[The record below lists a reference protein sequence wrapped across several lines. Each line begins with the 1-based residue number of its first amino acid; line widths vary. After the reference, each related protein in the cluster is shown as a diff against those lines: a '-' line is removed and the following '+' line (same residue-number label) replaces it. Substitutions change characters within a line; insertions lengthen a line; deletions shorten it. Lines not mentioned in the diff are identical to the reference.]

1 MAKFIDLK
9 SDFGFK
15 FCMQDEVIM
24 LSFLNAILEG
34 EVDRITHVKFENVE
48 MPPPSLHQRGV
59 TFDLLCTT
67 EKGDNVLI
75 EMQNSSQRYFKTRAN
90 FYIYNLMR
98 RKIHK
103 GHNWASMKRDITRI
117 LGIFIMGSRMEGLDK
132 VITRTG
138 ECDLDTGKEFWDRVR
153 KFFISLPMFRFD
165 RSNITVKNIWI
176 SFFKNLGNME
186 NIDPSV
192 YERADEGLL
201 RLIEKAKVSALSEE
215 EYDQYEASM
224 KYLEDEIDMEQHGY
238 ERGMEEGLKKG
249 TEQGMK
255 QGLEQGI
262 KQGMEQGM
270 KQGKLEGEKTANLR
284 NAKRMKQKGLD
295 VDDIAE
301 ITGLSLEDIEK
312 L

>member
-1 MAKFIDLK
+1 
-9 SDFGFK
+9 
-15 FCMQDEVIM
+15 
-24 LSFLNAILEG
+24 
-34 EVDRITHVKFENVE
+34 
-48 MPPPSLHQRGV
+48 
-59 TFDLLCTT
+59 
-67 EKGDNVLI
+67 
-75 EMQNSSQRYFKTRAN
+75 
-90 FYIYNLMR
+90 
-98 RKIHK
+98 
-103 GHNWASMKRDITRI
+103 
-117 LGIFIMGSRMEGLDK
+117 
-132 VITRTG
+132 
-138 ECDLDTGKEFWDRVR
+138 
-153 KFFISLPMFRFD
+153 
-165 RSNITVKNIWI
+165 
-176 SFFKNLGNME
+176 ME

-249 TEQGMK
+249 TEQG
-255 QGLEQGI
+255 I

-270 KQGKLEGEKTANLR
+270 KQGMKQGMEQGKLEGEKAANLR
-284 NAKRMKQKGLD
+284 TAKKMKQKGLD

>member
-1 MAKFIDLK
+1 
-9 SDFGFK
+9 
-15 FCMQDEVIM
+15 
-24 LSFLNAILEG
+24 
-34 EVDRITHVKFENVE
+34 
-48 MPPPSLHQRGV
+48 
-59 TFDLLCTT
+59 
-67 EKGDNVLI
+67 
-75 EMQNSSQRYFKTRAN
+75 
-90 FYIYNLMR
+90 
-98 RKIHK
+98 
-103 GHNWASMKRDITRI
+103 
-117 LGIFIMGSRMEGLDK
+117 
-132 VITRTG
+132 
-138 ECDLDTGKEFWDRVR
+138 
-153 KFFISLPMFRFD
+153 
-165 RSNITVKNIWI
+165 
-176 SFFKNLGNME
+176 ME

-249 TEQGMK
+249 AEQG
-255 QGLEQGI
+255 L
-262 KQGMEQGM
+262 
-270 KQGKLEGEKTANLR
+270 KQGKLEGEKTANIR

>member
-1 MAKFIDLK
+1 
-9 SDFGFK
+9 
-15 FCMQDEVIM
+15 
-24 LSFLNAILEG
+24 
-34 EVDRITHVKFENVE
+34 
-48 MPPPSLHQRGV
+48 
-59 TFDLLCTT
+59 
-67 EKGDNVLI
+67 
-75 EMQNSSQRYFKTRAN
+75 
-90 FYIYNLMR
+90 
-98 RKIHK
+98 
-103 GHNWASMKRDITRI
+103 
-117 LGIFIMGSRMEGLDK
+117 
-132 VITRTG
+132 
-138 ECDLDTGKEFWDRVR
+138 
-153 KFFISLPMFRFD
+153 
-165 RSNITVKNIWI
+165 
-176 SFFKNLGNME
+176 ME

-249 TEQGMK
+249 TEQG
-255 QGLEQGI
+255 L
-262 KQGMEQGM
+262 

>member
-1 MAKFIDLK
+1 
-9 SDFGFK
+9 
-15 FCMQDEVIM
+15 
-24 LSFLNAILEG
+24 
-34 EVDRITHVKFENVE
+34 
-48 MPPPSLHQRGV
+48 
-59 TFDLLCTT
+59 
-67 EKGDNVLI
+67 
-75 EMQNSSQRYFKTRAN
+75 
-90 FYIYNLMR
+90 
-98 RKIHK
+98 
-103 GHNWASMKRDITRI
+103 
-117 LGIFIMGSRMEGLDK
+117 
-132 VITRTG
+132 
-138 ECDLDTGKEFWDRVR
+138 
-153 KFFISLPMFRFD
+153 
-165 RSNITVKNIWI
+165 
-176 SFFKNLGNME
+176 LGNME

>member
-1 MAKFIDLK
+1 
-9 SDFGFK
+9 
-15 FCMQDEVIM
+15 
-24 LSFLNAILEG
+24 
-34 EVDRITHVKFENVE
+34 
-48 MPPPSLHQRGV
+48 
-59 TFDLLCTT
+59 
-67 EKGDNVLI
+67 
-75 EMQNSSQRYFKTRAN
+75 
-90 FYIYNLMR
+90 
-98 RKIHK
+98 
-103 GHNWASMKRDITRI
+103 
-117 LGIFIMGSRMEGLDK
+117 
-132 VITRTG
+132 
-138 ECDLDTGKEFWDRVR
+138 
-153 KFFISLPMFRFD
+153 LPMFRFD

-249 TEQGMK
+249 TEQG
-255 QGLEQGI
+255 I

-270 KQGKLEGEKTANLR
+270 KQGMKQGMEQGKLEGEKAANLR
-284 NAKRMKQKGLD
+284 NAKNLKTLG
-295 VDDIAE
+295 VDIHTISQA
-301 ITGLSLEDIEK
+301 TGLSVEEIEE

>member
-1 MAKFIDLK
+1 
-9 SDFGFK
+9 
-15 FCMQDEVIM
+15 
-24 LSFLNAILEG
+24 
-34 EVDRITHVKFENVE
+34 
-48 MPPPSLHQRGV
+48 
-59 TFDLLCTT
+59 
-67 EKGDNVLI
+67 
-75 EMQNSSQRYFKTRAN
+75 
-90 FYIYNLMR
+90 
-98 RKIHK
+98 
-103 GHNWASMKRDITRI
+103 
-117 LGIFIMGSRMEGLDK
+117 
-132 VITRTG
+132 
-138 ECDLDTGKEFWDRVR
+138 
-153 KFFISLPMFRFD
+153 MFRFD
-165 RSNITVKNIWI
+165 RTNITVKNIWI

-249 TEQGMK
+249 TEQG
-255 QGLEQGI
+255 I

-270 KQGKLEGEKTANLR
+270 KQGMKQGMEQGKLEGEKAANLR
-284 NAKRMKQKGLD
+284 NAKRMRQKGLD

-301 ITGLSLEDIEK
+301 ITGLSVEEIGK

>member
-1 MAKFIDLK
+1 
-9 SDFGFK
+9 
-15 FCMQDEVIM
+15 
-24 LSFLNAILEG
+24 
-34 EVDRITHVKFENVE
+34 
-48 MPPPSLHQRGV
+48 
-59 TFDLLCTT
+59 
-67 EKGDNVLI
+67 
-75 EMQNSSQRYFKTRAN
+75 
-90 FYIYNLMR
+90 
-98 RKIHK
+98 
-103 GHNWASMKRDITRI
+103 
-117 LGIFIMGSRMEGLDK
+117 

-165 RSNITVKNIWI
+165 RTNITVKNIWI
-176 SFFKNLGNME
+176 SFFKNLGDME

-238 ERGMEEGLKKG
+238 ERGMEEGLRKG
-249 TEQGMK
+249 TEQGLM
-255 QGLEQGI
+255 QGL
-262 KQGMEQGM
+262 

-284 NAKRMKQKGLD
+284 NAKKMRQKGLD